1 MQYWPLWGTHRTAD
15 EAKTGRGD
23 VRAGSCVSG
32 DSPNYF
38 GRNSPYYRTVH
49 LFTRENDRDGGS
61 ELKEVSSSYQAQEI
75 EDSVQSYWREE
86 NTYEK
91 VKVLREGGKDFFFV
105 DGPPYTTGHIHL
117 GTAWN
122 KIIKDCLLR
131 YHRMCGRNVI
141 ARAGYDM
148 HGLPI
153 EVRVE
158 QTLGFSSKKDIER
171 FGIGEFIDQCRTF
184 AARNKD
190 IMSEQFMRLGV
201 WLDFDDPYQTM
212 HPGYIEAAWWTLKRA
227 DEEGMLER
235 GFRVVNWCP
244 RCATAIADAEVE
256 YWDER
261 DPSIFVKFPLE
272 GAPGE
277 YLVIWT
283 TTPWTLPANVAVAVH
298 PEFSYARVEAVKG
311 GMKEVLW
318 IAEDLVEPVLRK
330 GRYQDYTITEKRPG
344 REMCSMTY
352 QSPLR
357 EQVPL
362 QETISH
368 RVVTADFVAMENTG
382 MVHIAPGHGW
392 DDYLLGCREDLPIIC
407 PVDAQGHFFGDVGML
422 NAMFIKD
429 ADPAVLDALGDHLLA
444 SDYVVHRYGHC
455 WRCKTPI
462 IYRATSQWFL
472 KASLLKDRMLEE
484 VGEVTWYP
492 EWAGSARFYD
502 WIKEARDWCISRQR
516 YWGIPIP
523 IWTCGSCGSHRVIG
537 TIAELEEASG
547 SPVPDPHRPWV
558 DELAITCT
566 CGGTMRRVEDI
577 FDVWFDSAVASWA
590 TLGFPAKREALQK
603 LWPADFITEGQ
614 DQTRGWFYSQ
624 LGAST
629 IAFGRAPY
637 KSVLMHG
644 FALDAEGR
652 KMSKSLGNV
661 VTPEEVVQSQGVD
674 VLRLYVLSQNAPW
687 DDLRFNWD
695 GVKNVARAMNILWN
709 VYRFPLP
716 YMIMDGFLPESP
728 GGRWE
733 DGFIRRNF
741 PALAP
746 EDKWIV
752 SRVNSLARQVNAE
765 LSGCQLHRASRA
777 VIGFILEDLSRW
789 YVQLVRPRMWL
800 EGEAPEKSRAYETIY
815 YALRILLGVASPFI
829 PHITEAMYRNLRLE
843 GDPESVH
850 MLDWFQGDDS
860 LRDESLERAMDTVR
874 SFDEAQANARQAGKR
889 KLRWPVRECVV
900 VADSGEVA
908 DAISSLNDICRDRA
922 NAKVVRAICGTWD
935 RIGWKAEPV
944 MKALGPAFGRKAP
957 LVKDLIM
964 NADGNAMKSAID
976 AGEAFVL
983 VQGAERFEIVPGQV
997 TFVQQLPEGVFSA
1010 PMQGGTVYVDTGLDP
1025 DLEAEGYAREIIRR
1039 FQEMRRQLDLRVED
1053 FITARACIADP
1064 RICRMVAESW
1074 RDAIRDEI
1082 RAAYFEVS
1090 DQDCLAGIQYEIS
1103 TEWDVE
1109 GVGMTLSL
1117 SRAAEQ

>member
-1 MQYWPLWGTHRTAD
+1 M
-15 EAKTGRGD
+15 
-23 VRAGSCVSG
+23 
-32 DSPNYF
+32 
-38 GRNSPYYRTVH
+38 
-49 LFTRENDRDGGS
+49 
-61 ELKEVSSSYQAQEI
+61 KEVSSSYQALEI
-75 EDSVQSYWREE
+75 EDSVQQYWKEE

-91 VKVLREGGKDFFFV
+91 VKELHRDGDDFFFV

-131 YHRMCGRNVI
+131 YHRLCGKNVI

-158 QTLGFSSKKDIER
+158 QMLGFSSKKDIER
-171 FGIGEFIDQCRTF
+171 FGIGPFIERCRTF
-184 AARNKD
+184 AATNKD
-190 IMSEQFMRLGV
+190 IMSEQFKRLGV

-261 DPSIFVKFPLE
+261 DPSIFVKFPVE
-272 GAPGE
+272 GVDGE

-298 PEFSYARVEAVKG
+298 PDFLYARVEAVRDGK
-311 GMKEVLW
+311 KEVLW
-318 IAEDLVEPVLRK
+318 IAEDLVESVLRK
-330 GRYQDYTITEKRPG
+330 GRYQDFSITGKRSG
-344 REMCSMTY
+344 KEMCGMTFH
-352 QSPLR
+352 SPLR

-362 QETISH
+362 QKEISH
-368 RVVTADFVAMENTG
+368 RVVTADFVTMENTG

-392 DDYLLGCREDLPIIC
+392 DDYLLGCRENLPIIC
-407 PVDAQGHFFGDVGML
+407 PVDIQGHFTGEAGML
-422 NAMFIKD
+422 SSLFVKD
-429 ADPAVLDALGDHLLA
+429 ADPVVLQELGHHLLA
-444 SDYVVHRYGHC
+444 SDQVVHRYGHC

-472 KASLLKDRMLEE
+472 KASLLKERMLEE
-484 VGEVTWYP
+484 VKKVTWYP

-523 IWTCGSCGSHRVIG
+523 IWTCSSCGKHRVIG
-537 TIAELEEASG
+537 TIRELEEASG
-547 SPVPDPHRPWV
+547 VPVQDPHRPWV
-558 DELAITCT
+558 DQLTIPCS
-566 CGGTMRRVEDI
+566 CGGSMLRVEDI

-590 TLGFPAKREALQK
+590 TLGFPARADALES

-637 KSVLMHG
+637 RSVLMHG

-661 VTPEEVVQSQGVD
+661 VTPEEVIKSQGVD
-674 VLRLYVLSQNAPW
+674 VLRLYVLSQSAPW

-695 GVKNVARAMNILWN
+695 GVKNMHRAMNILWN

-716 YMIMDGFLPESP
+716 YMILDGFSP
-728 GGRWE
+728 RSG
-733 DGFIRRNF
+733 DGTWNDEFIRGRF
-741 PALAP
+741 SSLSP
-746 EDKWIV
+746 EDRWIV
-752 SRVNSLARQVNAE
+752 SRVNTLALQVTGD
-765 LSGCQLHRASRA
+765 LSECQLHRASRA
-777 VIGFILEDLSRW
+777 IIGFILEDLSRW
-789 YVQLVRPRMWL
+789 YVQLVRERMWL
-800 EGEAPEKSRAYETIY
+800 EGEAPEKTQAYETLY
-815 YALRILLGVASPFI
+815 YTLRTLLTVASPFI
-829 PHITEAMYRNLRLE
+829 PHITEAMYRNLQIP

-850 MLDWFQGDDS
+850 MLQWCTGDPV
-860 LRDESLERAMDTVR
+860 LRDENLESAMDTVR

-900 VADSGEVA
+900 VAETPNVVE
-908 DAISSLNDICRDRA
+908 AISSLNHICRDRA
-922 NAKVVRAICGTWD
+922 NARVVRAVCGTWE
-935 RIGWKAEPV
+935 RIGWRAEPV
-944 MKALGPAFGRKAP
+944 MKALGPAFGKKAP
-957 LVKDLIM
+957 LVKDLIL
-964 NADGNAMKSAID
+964 NADGNAMKSALD
-976 AGEAFVL
+976 AGETFIL
-983 VQGAERFEIVPGQV
+983 GQGEGCFEISPGQV
-997 TFVQQLPEGVFSA
+997 TFAQQLPEGVFSA
-1010 PMQGGTVYVDTGLDP
+1010 PMQGGIVYVDVALTP

-1039 FQEMRRQLDLRVED
+1039 FQEMRRQMDLKVED
-1053 FITARACIADP
+1053 FITADACIKDP
-1064 RICRMVAESW
+1064 RVCKAVEESW
-1074 RDAIRDEI
+1074 REGIMEEI
-1082 RAAYFEVS
+1082 RAVSFEVHGGE
-1090 DQDCLAGIQYEIS
+1090 CPAGTHHAVEK
-1103 TEWDVE
+1103 EWDVE
-1109 GVGMTLSL
+1109 GIAMTLSL
-1117 SRAAEQ
+1117 SRASQQ